1 MNENDGSEA
10 LARKR
15 YTVIS
20 SVRIFGGAMLVFG
33 LAIIAN
39 GFMGLPVLAG
49 YVFFAI
55 GVFDFIALPAILS
68 RKWKS
73 QPNK

>member
-1 MNENDGSEA
+1 MNLEDDKSEA

-15 YTVIS
+15 YAIIS
-20 SVRIFGGAMLVFG
+20 AVRLMGSAMLVFG

-39 GFMGLPVLAG
+39 GIMDLPVTVG
-49 YVFFAI
+49 YLFFAI

-68 RKWKS
+68 RRWKS
-73 QPNK
+73 TPK

>member
-1 MNENDGSEA
+1 MNLDANSEA

-15 YTVIS
+15 FAVIGA
-20 SVRIFGGAMLVFG
+20 VRITGGAMLVFG

-39 GFMGLPVLAG
+39 GFMDLPIMAG
-49 YVFFAI
+49 YIFFAI
-55 GVFDFIALPAILS
+55 GAFDFIALPVILS

-73 QPNK
+73 QPK

>member
-20 SVRIFGGAMLVFG
+20 SVRIFGGAMLIFG

-39 GFMGLPVLAG
+39 GFMGLPVMAG
-49 YVFFAI
+49 YICFAI
-55 GVFDFIALPAILS
+55 GAFDFIALPAILS

-73 QPNK
+73 QPDQ